1 MLVIFRKVSMRM
13 EGGVK
18 AVANRKGIIY
28 GYIRVSTKH
37 QDISRQRIN
46 ILKLYPDAIIYE
58 EKHSGGDYSG
68 CVELD
73 KLLKVVKRGD
83 TIVFDSVSRFSR
95 DNVTGPQEYKRLFKE
110 DVNLV
115 FLNEPY
121 INTENYRKALE
132 VAIPRTGTFI
142 DPIIEGIEEALIQ
155 LAEKQVQEAF
165 DQANKELMDIRKRT
179 SQALQLKIAENKNL
193 PDDQKI
199 RIGTQKGDTF
209 TTKKKVIA
217 MERIRDGIKNDYPDE
232 VIMNNIAGDLKKLLP
247 DSKCKDISRNTYYN
261 YKREVLGRAKRTY
274 STNQEK
280 SKVQF
285 TESCVV

>member
-1 MLVIFRKVSMRM
+1 M
-13 EGGVK
+13 
-18 AVANRKGIIY
+18 
-28 GYIRVSTKH
+28 
-37 QDISRQRIN
+37 
-46 ILKLYPDAIIYE
+46 
-58 EKHSGGDYSG
+58 
-68 CVELD
+68 ELD

-110 DVNLV
+110 GVNLV

-209 TTKKKVIA
+209 TTKKKSIA
-217 MERIRDGIKNDYPDE
+217 IERIKDGIKNGYPDE

-261 YKREVLGRAKRTY
+261 YKREVLGRAKRSY
-274 STNQEK
+274 STHRELQ
-280 SKVQF
+280 QA
-285 TESCVV
+285 